1 VDEDVSVSNGKVRI
15 TVSDAGV
22 RTLALDD
29 PDKRNALSL
38 ELLDELIGALEEA
51 RDDEATRCVVL
62 TSTHPTVFCAGGNLA
77 AFGDEEP
84 LIAKHFGNDRF
95 PRLFRLF
102 GELGKPSICAANGHA
117 LAGGMGLALACD
129 LIVARESARFGA
141 PEINVGV
148 FPFMLM
154 ALLYRNIPR
163 KQVNEL
169 MLLGE
174 QVSAS
179 EAKALGFVNRVVADD
194 EDFATTIDDWANRLA
209 AKSPILMRLGK
220 DAVRRQE
227 DMGYDD
233 ALDYLQSQLTLVLAT
248 HDAKEGVQ
256 AFLEKRTPVWAG
268 R

>member
-1 VDEDVSVSNGKVRI
+1 
-15 TVSDAGV
+15 
-22 RTLALDD
+22 
-29 PDKRNALSL
+29 
-38 ELLDELIGALEEA
+38 
-51 RDDEATRCVVL
+51 
-62 TSTHPTVFCAGGNLA
+62 
-77 AFGDEEP
+77 
-84 LIAKHFGNDRF
+84 
-95 PRLFRLF
+95 
-102 GELGKPSICAANGHA
+102 
-117 LAGGMGLALACD
+117 
-129 LIVARESARFGA
+129 
-141 PEINVGV
+141 
-148 FPFMLM
+148 MLM

-174 QVSAS
+174 QVSAA